1 MYTIKCDGYYLHHPK
16 VEELIVNNPKFKGGT
31 NLVGEASMD
40 VLIEHPYY
48 DKIYKMKSTIE
59 IAQDEE
65 VMFRGRVIN
74 DEKDFYN
81 TKTLQV
87 EGVLGYFNDSLVAP
101 FSFPLDFD
109 DAEAADNV
117 VEYFLKYLIDNHN
130 SQVEEFQQ
138 LKIGNVSVADPNN
151 YITRE
156 SSEYK
161 KTWDILAEKLFNSSL
176 GGCLCIRYEEDGNY
190 VDYLSDYTYA
200 NTQEIKLGKNIL
212 DVVQEEDG
220 TEAFSAILP
229 MGATIKETKTVTS
242 VDDEGNEIETDIE
255 VETQIDLSG
264 LEDGYLTD
272 DIVKKGN
279 YLYSVN
285 AVNNMGMIFDE
296 PEDTVW
302 DDVTTVDALKSKSI
316 EYLQTSG
323 NRWKK
328 NIKITALDL
337 NLTDSDIQKL
347 RIYRYVKV
355 VDELHNISKQY
366 KLDSLDVDIAS
377 PQNTVIE
384 LGDSTN
390 SIIDNTEK
398 KINNFGKKVENVYI
412 DINKNSSDINEIK
425 NSTQTNTTGIVADC
439 EKIVFQALSDYVE
452 IGNGSKVESISRY
465 YLASPLD
472 SGVGSGDEG
481 WQTELPQLDENNM
494 YLWTF
499 EVVKYSNDRLVVIEP
514 HIVTIYS
521 GVDIESITYYYAVNS
536 DGTRPVIVSSDSNKE
551 EEEIPEGNIEDE
563 TTEDTTQQIDLEWS
577 ESIPEMTVTNMFLW
591 CYGIITYTDD
601 TQVTTEKRCIAEY
614 SYSFSE
620 FRELVES
627 RMQLLATEM
636 QLSFE
641 STSTLIKTI
650 DGVLEEIDTTLKK
663 YFTFNEEGLGIG
675 SVYMDE
681 NGEEQKSP
689 FSVTIDEDELIMKY
703 LENDNI
709 RLASGGESIIPNL
722 KITGVLN
729 LFGYQISKDKDTGNV
744 DCEYV
749 GT

>member
-1 MYTIKCDGYYLHHPK
+1 MYTIKCDGYYLYHPK
-16 VEELIVNNPKFKGGT
+16 VGELIVNNPKFKGGT

-74 DEKDFYN
+74 DEKDFNN
-81 TKTLQV
+81 TKSLSV

-109 DAEAADNV
+109 DATSSDNV
-117 VEYFLKYLIDNHN
+117 VEYFLQYLIDNHN
-130 SQVEEFQQ
+130 KQVEGFQK
-138 LKIGNVSVADPNN
+138 LKLGNVTVSDPNN

-161 KTWDILAEKLFNSSL
+161 KTWEILGDKLFNSSL
-176 GGCLCIRYEEDGNY
+176 GGCLCIRYEDDGNY

-200 NTQEIKLGKNIL
+200 NTQDIKLGENIL

-229 MGATIKETKTVTS
+229 MGAMIKETKTVIS
-242 VDDEGNEIETDIE
+242 VDDEGNEISTDIE
-255 VETQIDLSG
+255 IETQVDLSSI
-264 LEDGYLTD
+264 EDGYLTD
-272 DIVKKGN
+272 DIIKKDN
-279 YLYSVN
+279 CLYSVN
-285 AVNNMGMIFDE
+285 AVDNIGMIFDE
-296 PEDTVW
+296 PQNTSW
-302 DDVTTVDALKSKSI
+302 DDVTTVEALKSKSI
-316 EYLQTSG
+316 EYLQNSG

-328 NIKITALDL
+328 NIQIRALDL
-337 NLTDSDIQKL
+337 NLTDVDIQKL
-347 RIYRYVKV
+347 RIYRYVNV
-355 VDELHNISKQY
+355 IDELHNISKQY
-366 KLDSLDVDIAS
+366 KLDLLDVDIAS
-377 PQNTVIE
+377 PQNTIIE

-390 SIIDNTEK
+390 SLIDNTEK
-398 KINNFGKKVENVYI
+398 KINNFGKKVENVYV

-452 IGNGSKVESISRY
+452 IGNGSKVENISRY
-465 YLASPLD
+465 YIASSLD
-472 SGVGSGDEG
+472 NGISSGAEG
-481 WQTELPQLDENNM
+481 WQTELPQLDEENM

-499 EVVKYSNDRLVVIEP
+499 EVIKYSNDRLVVIEP
-514 HIVTIYS
+514 HIGSTYNGI
-521 GVDIESITYYYAVNS
+521 DIKDITCYYAVNS
-536 DGTRPVIVSSDSNKE
+536 DKTKPVVVSSDSTGE
-551 EEEIPEGNIEDE
+551 EMTSEV
-563 TTEDTTQQIDLEWS
+563 DLEWS
-577 ESIPEMTVTNMFLW
+577 ESIPEMTATNMYLW
-591 CYGIITYTDD
+591 CYSIITYADD
-601 TQVTTEKRCIAEY
+601 TQDTTEKRCIAEY
-614 SYSFSE
+614 SYSFAE

-627 RMQLLATEM
+627 RLQLLATEM

-641 STSTLIKTI
+641 SSSALIKNI
-650 DGVLEEIDTTLKK
+650 DGILEEIDTTLKK
-663 YFTFNEEGLGIG
+663 YFTFNQEGLSIG

-703 LENDNI
+703 LDNINI
-709 RLASGGESIIPNL
+709 RLASGGQSIVPNL
-722 KITGVLN
+722 KITDELN
-729 LFGYQISKDKDTGNV
+729 LFGYKIAMDDKGNV
-744 DCEYV
+744 NLEYV
-749 GT
+749 G